1 MFVKSVLR
9 DLSHLMGTRWCC
21 VGNCRVAN
29 FPVWTPQK
37 KNMAAIAGR
46 FQMGELDAPCYLF
59 ATRIISPLKVQ
70 NQEWRRIRPL
80 QQVYSSCNSKAKTF
94 RMFINSM
101 RALKLL
107 LM

>member
-1 MFVKSVLR
+1 MVLR
-9 DLSHLMGTRWCC
+9 RQLSGHK
-21 VGNCRVAN
+21 
-29 FPVWTPQK
+29 FPRLDSSE

-59 ATRIISPLKVQ
+59 ATGIIFPLKVQ
-70 NQEWRRIRPL
+70 NQEWRLIRTL
-80 QQVYSSCNSKAKTF
+80 RQVYGSCNCKAKTF